1 MMRAM
6 THRPLP
12 AFVGRLATAIV
23 VFGLA
28 ANAAAMQIFVKDV
41 SGKTITLEVEP
52 GDSIDNVKA
61 KIQDKE
67 GIPPDRQRLI
77 FAGRTLEDGHTLA
90 DYNIQKESTLHLFV
104 VSGIGEPVTR
114 FSSIELTGIEIDPD
128 GGVALSLGALISTG
142 SMDTLSVD
150 FNNTI
155 HIATSQGIEG
165 LALIQSFGDCTGAV
179 RAEATNAVISVSG
192 AAENAVSV
200 TLFLPAPYGDAE
212 FRAFLGIGGCCG
224 NCLVS

>member
-1 MMRAM
+1 MKMHYPSLSRWLTA
-6 THRPLP
+6 
-12 AFVGRLATAIV
+12 AFVFCLV
-23 VFGLA
+23 
-28 ANAAAMQIFVKDV
+28 ANAAAMQIFVKDP

-52 GDSIDNVKA
+52 GDSIDSVKA

-128 GGVALSLGALISTG
+128 GGVALSLDALISTG

-200 TLFLPAPYGDAE
+200 TLFLPAPYGSSRFYKAFAKAE
-212 FRAFLGIGGCCG
+212 DEPPSDDGQDP
-224 NCLVS
+224 